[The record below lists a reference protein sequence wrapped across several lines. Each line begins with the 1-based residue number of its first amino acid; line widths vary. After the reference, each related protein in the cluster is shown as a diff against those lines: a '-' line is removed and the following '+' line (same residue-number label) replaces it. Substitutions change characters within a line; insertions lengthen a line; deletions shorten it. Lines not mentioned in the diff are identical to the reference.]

1 MSKDRGYQAGRH
13 RGIYISIIV
22 AFILARGATTP
33 TYLLYLGLSLIVLGI
48 IIRQYSILILGR
60 YFTLS
65 VKVASD
71 QKVVSKG
78 PYKYI
83 RHPSY
88 LGILVTELG
97 VGVALGS
104 WEGTIFLLVA
114 SGSAIGYRIHV
125 EEEAL
130 VSELGEDYVQ
140 YQKKTKRL
148 LPFIF

>member
-1 MSKDRGYQAGRH
+1 MDHPLSQAEGSRNCCVKGQGLKQVVTV
-13 RGIYISIIV
+13 GIYISIIV

-88 LGILVTELG
+88 LGILVTECRGWSCSWFLG
-97 VGVALGS
+97 GNHLSPGCQRLSNRIPHPRRGGGARLGT
-104 WEGTIFLLVA
+104 W
-114 SGSAIGYRIHV
+114 
-125 EEEAL
+125 
-130 VSELGEDYVQ
+130 
-140 YQKKTKRL
+140 
-148 LPFIF
+148 